1 MRRVCWFRSDFR
13 LTDNHMLHRALKDA
27 DSDDEMEFVFWLNPN
42 YCEPF
47 ETRHDYFFATM
58 RQFMD
63 ELEERGL
70 GLRVIVADTA
80 EQFVE
85 ALGELDVLYFNAEY
99 VEPFKQRDDAVIQ
112 ALGEAVKVIRLLD
125 RHLFAPNAFTKKD
138 GDPYK
143 VYTPFKKAAYAEA
156 PPAPYEVDVNALK
169 RHVTTGHEVP
179 VELKRQF
186 DRCERSWKALGEA
199 AAKRRLSDFVANRID
214 AYDEDRDIPAIAGTS
229 RLSPYLRTGV
239 LSIRTVTEAV
249 LKAPKSSGRDTYYDE
264 LLWREFYYMIMV
276 QFPGLKDRPFNDKYK
291 HLDWENDDENFQA
304 WCDGKTGYPI
314 VDAAM
319 RQLNETGWMHNRL
332 RMIVASFLSKH
343 LMIDWRKGER
353 YFEQKLIDYEAA
365 SNIGGWQ
372 WAASVGTDAVPYFR
386 IFNPTTQSEKFDGD
400 GTFIRKYVPELV
412 NLDKKAIHFPDL
424 TERDGYVDPIV
435 DHKEARARAL
445 ERFKDAQ

>member
-13 LTDNHMLHRALKDA
+13 LTDNHMLHRVLKDA
-27 DSDDEMEFVFWLNPN
+27 DSGDDVEFVFWLNPN

-47 ETRHDYFFATM
+47 ETRHDYFFAAM

-63 ELEERGL
+63 ELKENGL
-70 GLRVIVADTA
+70 GLRVLVADTA

-85 ALGELDVLYFNAEY
+85 ALGELDALYFNAEY
-99 VEPFKQRDDAVIQ
+99 VEPFKQRDDAVIE
-112 ALGEAVKVIRLLD
+112 ALGQDVKVIRLLD

-143 VYTPFKKAAYAEA
+143 VYTPFKKAAYAET
-156 PPAPYEVDVNALK
+156 PPVPYEVDVTALK
-169 RHVTTGHEVP
+169 RHVTTGHDVP
-179 VELKRQF
+179 SELKRQF

-199 AAKRRLSDFVANRID
+199 AAKQRLSDFVAKRID
-214 AYDEDRDIPAIAGTS
+214 AYDVDRDIPAIAGTS

-249 LKAPKSSGRDTYYDE
+249 LSAPKSSGRDTYYDE

-332 RMIVASFLSKH
+332 RMVVASFLSKH

-386 IFNPTTQSEKFDGD
+386 IFNPTTQSEKFDSE
-400 GTFIRKYVPELV
+400 GTFIRKYVPELADF
-412 NLDKKAIHFPDL
+412 DKKAIHFPDL

>member
-27 DSDDEMEFVFWLNPN
+27 SPDDEIEFVFWLNPK

-47 ETRHDYFFATM
+47 DTRHDYFFATM
-58 RQFMD
+58 RQFVD
-63 ELEERGL
+63 ELGEHGL
-70 GLRVIVADTA
+70 ALRTIVADTA

-85 ALGELDVLYFNAEY
+85 AIGKLDALYFNAEY

-112 ALGEAVKVIRLLD
+112 ALGEDVLVIRLLD

-143 VYTPFKKAAYAEA
+143 VYTPFKKAAYAET

-169 RHVTTGHEVP
+169 RYVTIGHEVP
-179 VELKRQF
+179 SDLKRQF

-249 LKAPKSSGRDTYYDE
+249 LAAPKSSGRDTYYDE

-276 QFPGLKDRPFNDKYK
+276 QFPGLKDRPFNEKYR
-291 HLDWENDDENFQA
+291 HLEWEDDEGTFQA

-386 IFNPTTQSEKFDGD
+386 IFNPTTQSEKFDAD
-400 GTFIRKYVPELV
+400 GTFIRKYVPELAA
-412 NLDKKAIHFPDL
+412 LDKKAIHFPDL
-424 TERDGYVDPIV
+424 IDRDGYVDPIV

-445 ERFKDAQ
+445 ERFKNIQ

>member
-13 LTDNHMLHRALKDA
+13 LTDNHMLHRVLKDA
-27 DSDDEMEFVFWLNPN
+27 VSGDELEFVFWLNPN

-63 ELEERGL
+63 ELSAYGL
-70 GLRVIVADTA
+70 SLRVIVADTA

-85 ALGELDVLYFNAEY
+85 ALGELDALYFNAEY
-99 VEPFKQRDDAVIQ
+99 IEPFKQRDDAVIQ
-112 ALGEAVKVIRLLD
+112 ALGQDVTIIRLLD

-138 GDPYK
+138 GEPYK
-143 VYTPFKKAAYAEA
+143 VYTPFKKAAYAVT
-156 PPAPYEVDVNALK
+156 PPAPYEVDVNVLK
-169 RHVTTGHEVP
+169 RHVTTGHDVP
-179 VELKRQF
+179 SELKRQF
-186 DRCERSWKALGEA
+186 DRCVRSWQALGEA
-199 AAKRRLSDFVANRID
+199 AAKQRLSDFVANRID
-214 AYDEDRDIPAIAGTS
+214 TYDENRDIPAIAGTS

-239 LSIRTVTEAV
+239 LSIRTVAEAV
-249 LKAPKSSGRDTYYDE
+249 LSAPNSSGRNTYYDE

-291 HLDWENDDENFQA
+291 HLDWEDDAANFQA
-304 WCDGKTGYPI
+304 WCEGKTGYPI

-343 LMIDWRKGER
+343 LLIDWRKGER

-386 IFNPTTQSEKFDGD
+386 IFNPTTQSEKFDSEGA
-400 GTFIRKYVPELV
+400 FIRKYVPELADF
-412 NLDKKAIHFPDL
+412 DKKAIHFPDL

>member
-13 LTDNHMLHRALKDA
+13 LTDHHMLHRVLKDA
-27 DSDDEMEFVFWLNPN
+27 DSSDDVEFVFWLNPK

-63 ELEERGL
+63 ELKENGL
-70 GLRVIVADTA
+70 GLRVLVADTA

-85 ALGELDVLYFNAEY
+85 SLGELDALYFNAEY
-99 VEPFKQRDDAVIQ
+99 VEPFKQRDDAVIE
-112 ALGEAVKVIRLLD
+112 ALGQDVKVIRLLD

-156 PPAPYEVDVNALK
+156 PPAPYEVDIEMLK
-169 RHVTTGHEVP
+169 QLVTTDNVVP
-179 VELKRQF
+179 IELQHQF

-199 AAKRRLSDFVANRID
+199 AAKRRLHDFVNNRID
-214 AYDEDRDIPAIAGTS
+214 AYDVDRDIPAIAGTS

-239 LSIRTVTEAV
+239 LSIRTVAEAV
-249 LKAPKSSGRDTYYDE
+249 RSAPKSSGRDTYYDE

-291 HLDWENDDENFQA
+291 HLDWENDEENFKA

-386 IFNPTTQSEKFDGD
+386 IFNPTTQSEKFDRD
-400 GTFIRKYVPELV
+400 GTFIRKYVPELAD
-412 NLDKKAIHFPDL
+412 LDKKAIHFPGL
-424 TERDGYVDPIV
+424 AERDGYVDPIV

-445 ERFKDAQ
+445 ERFKQAQ

>member
-1 MRRVCWFRSDFR
+1 MKRVCWFRSDFR
-13 LTDNHMLHRALKDA
+13 LTDNHMIYRALHDA
-27 DSDDEMEFVFWLNPN
+27 GINDELEFVFWLNPA

-58 RQFMD
+58 RQFMNELD
-63 ELEERGL
+63 EHGF
-70 GLRVIVADTA
+70 GLRVIAAESV

-85 ALGELDVLYFNAEY
+85 AVGELDVLYFNAEY
-99 VEPFKQRDDAVIQ
+99 VEPFKQRDDAVIG
-112 ALGEAVKVIRLLD
+112 ALGETVKVVRLLD
-125 RHLFAPNAFTKKD
+125 RHLFAPNTFTKKD

-143 VYTPFKKAAYAEA
+143 VFTPFKKVAYTEN
-156 PPAPYEVDVNALK
+156 PPKPYDVDQEKLK
-169 RHVTTGHEVP
+169 QFVTTKNEIP
-179 VELKRQF
+179 LELKKQF
-186 DRCERSWKALGEA
+186 NRCKREWKALGEL
-199 AAKRRLSDFVANRID
+199 AAKHRLTDFVSERIGG
-214 AYDEDRDIPAIAGTS
+214 YDENRDLPAIAGTS

-249 LKAPKSSGRDTYYDE
+249 LSAPKSSGRDTYYDE

-276 QFPGLKDRPFNDKYK
+276 QFPGLKDRPFNDKYR
-291 HLDWENDDENFQA
+291 HLEWEDADETFQA

-343 LMIDWRKGER
+343 LLIDWRKGER

-386 IFNPTTQSEKFDGD
+386 IFNPTIQSEKFDAD
-400 GTFIRKYVPELV
+400 GTFIRKYVPELSD
-412 NLDKKAIHFPDL
+412 LDKKSIHFPDL
-424 TERDGYVDPIV
+424 TERKDYVEPIV
-435 DHKEARARAL
+435 DHKKARARAL